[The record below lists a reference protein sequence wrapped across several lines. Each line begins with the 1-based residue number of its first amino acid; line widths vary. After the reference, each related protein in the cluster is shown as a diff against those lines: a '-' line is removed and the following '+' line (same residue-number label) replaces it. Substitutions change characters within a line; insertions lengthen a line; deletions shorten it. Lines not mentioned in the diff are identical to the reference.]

1 MDNSS
6 PSTPRFSP
14 ISSPSK
20 MLAADPILVAKIDA
34 LQKDID
40 RLLEQN
46 LQMLHMLEL
55 ILEQLRPHQGQE
67 I

>member
-1 MDNSS
+1 MDNSL

-55 ILEQLRPHQGQE
+55 ILEQSRPHQGQE